1 MIGNYF
7 FRFIRLGR
15 IILNGFRLDRKNPD
29 FVRWQVDA
37 DALAGLEVV
46 VRGEDHKTGVPA
58 FYPDA
63 GGAAF
68 EIRFG
73 YFSLKNIFCIRRQQD
88 VFRTYGGRPH
98 MPVAGKNHDDQ

>member
-1 MIGNYF
+1 MNI
-7 FRFIRLGR
+7 
-15 IILNGFRLDRKNPD
+15 
-29 FVRWQVDA
+29 

-46 VRGEDHKTGVPA
+46 VRGKNYKAGILA

-68 EIRFG
+68 EICFG
-73 YFSLKNIFCIRRQQD
+73 YFSVKIIFCIQRQLD
-88 VFRTYGGRPH
+88 VFRTDGGRPH